1 MISTRALIGWLL
13 NEFIIQSQRMAVNR
27 WNLRWSRDCVKSN
40 QLLSKRRVIVLPD
53 ENLTIINKVI
63 EFWIFWQ
70 NLEKIQKFDRS
81 ACLCI
86 VYDSNIG
93 FEPFLIGSTFW
104 VHSPKSW
111 ESLVEDLSPY
121 SASKRQSSGT
131 DCWRK
136 WMKMKTF
143 QWLDYP
149 LTKIAGKWPV
159 LATNCSWSGS
169 LSVVAHPKG
178 TRTFLRPNLLL
189 QWLCLEVPVTQW
201 PSLLLASY
209 TLIIHLELARV

>member
-111 ESLVEDLSPY
+111 ESTCRRIEPLQRVK
-121 SASKRQSSGT
+121 ASIVWNWLLT
-131 DCWRK
+131 
-136 WMKMKTF
+136 KMKTF

-189 QWLCLEVPVTQW
+189 QWLYLEVPVTQW